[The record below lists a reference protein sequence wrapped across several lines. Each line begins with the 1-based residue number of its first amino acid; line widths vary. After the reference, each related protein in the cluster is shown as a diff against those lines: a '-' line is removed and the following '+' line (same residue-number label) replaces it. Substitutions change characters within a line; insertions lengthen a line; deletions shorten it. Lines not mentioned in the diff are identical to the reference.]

1 MPFLNYKTLKAVVR
15 VFLADHIVAMI
26 TYYVM
31 KKTTSLPIVGQLF
44 DTIM

>member
-31 KKTTSLPIVGQLF
+31 KKTSLPIVGQLF
-44 DTIM
+44 DTVM